1 MARTLTQKDAH
12 LLMAELVKQATGQK
26 NIAIV
31 STADFVSAGE
41 TVMATGVENVLNSL
55 SLIIGRTLM
64 AVRPYKAKLM
74 IINAL
79 NTGAYTHR
87 IRKISYYSKLPHASG
102 DWNTDLNTNFN
113 MGYDN
118 GTNSGNSTHNMWEQ
132 NAPVVMEMNFAGSS
146 VWEDSV
152 TIYEYQLKQAFE
164 NESNFGSF
172 VAGIMTEKG
181 NDIESQKEAFNRMT
195 LLNYLAGVY
204 DLSAS
209 NGSVINLTTAFNQKY
224 GTSYTSAQLRT
235 TYFAEFLAFFIST
248 FKQISDMLEN
258 RSAKYHWSP
267 AKQVNG
273 VDYVLLRHTPK
284 AKQKAILYKPFF
296 IDAESQVL
304 PQVFND
310 EYLKMAN
317 YEGVMYWQDEK
328 DPAQIKV
335 TPAIPNVQTGVQTT
349 GDAVELD
356 YVLGAIF
363 DEDAVMVDY
372 QIESAETTPLEAR
385 KRYRNI
391 WYSFSKNAINDFTEN
406 CVLFIMKDED

>member
-1 MARTLTQKDAH
+1 MARTLTPKDCH
-12 LLMAELVKQATGQK
+12 SLMAELVKQATGQA
-26 NIAIV
+26 NISIV

-41 TVMATGVENVLNSL
+41 TVLATGVENTLNTL

-64 AVRPYKAKLM
+64 AVRPYKAKLLVL
-74 IINAL
+74 NAL

-87 IRKISYYSKLPHASG
+87 IRKISYYSKLPQASG
-102 DWNTDLNTNFN
+102 DWNTDANTNFA

-118 GTNSGNSTHNMWEQ
+118 GTNSGASTNNMWEQ
-132 NAPVVMEMNFAGSS
+132 NAPVPLEMNFAGSS

-152 TIYEYQLKQAFE
+152 TVYEYQLKQAFAD
-164 NESNFGSF
+164 ESSFGSF

-181 NDIESQKEAFNRMT
+181 NDIESQKESFNRMT

-209 NGSVINLTTAFNQKY
+209 NGSVINLTTEFNTKY
-224 GTSYTSAQLRT
+224 GTSYTSVELRT
-235 TYFAEFLAFFIST
+235 TYFAEFLAFFVST
-248 FKQISDMLEN
+248 FKQVSDMLEN

-267 AKQVNG
+267 AKQVSG
-273 VDYVLLRHTPK
+273 VDYTLLRHTPK
-284 AKQKAILYKPFF
+284 AMQKAVLYKPFF
-296 IDAESQVL
+296 IDAESMVL
-304 PQVFND
+304 PQIFND
-310 EYLKMAN
+310 EYLKIAN
-317 YEGVMYWQDEK
+317 YEGVMYWQSEK
-328 DPAQIKV
+328 TPSAIKV
-335 TPAIPNVQTGVQTT
+335 TPSIPNVQTGVQ
-349 GDAVELD
+349 GAGNDVEID

-363 DEDAVMVDY
+363 DTDAVMTDF

-406 CVLFIMKDED
+406 CVLFIMAD